1 MNINVIVVAL
11 LTTIIGLY
19 SWKAFL
25 HQNEP
30 PPSKLPWV
38 PIDANKHRSFVNQTR
53 DAGMFTERTRR
64 VAIIG
69 ANNCGVNMKSPNQKH
84 FNNGVVETF
93 LTGICAVVKPIV
105 PDPVPP
111 VPPSPSFE
119 WNITLDG
126 TFADATITDATIT
139 VDGNGGGNVII
150 FDGNPDPT
158 SESPSTTS
166 ETFGTTLENSD
177 SSTGFFSVLF
187 EGIGEY
193 FSTIVDGNV
202 F

>member
-11 LTTIIGLY
+11 MTAIVGLY

-25 HQNEP
+25 HQNDP
-30 PPSKLPWV
+30 PPSQLPWV

-69 ANNCGVNMKSPNQKH
+69 ANNCGVDMKSPFQKH
-84 FNNGVVETF
+84 FSNGVVETF
-93 LTGICAVVKPIV
+93 LTGICAVTKAV
-105 PDPVPP
+105 PVPPLPP

-119 WNITLDG
+119 FDTTIDG
-126 TFADATITDATIT
+126 TFADNSLQDIT
-139 VDGNGGGNVII
+139 VEGNGGERFII
-150 FDGNPDPT
+150 IDGNPGSNSDV
-158 SESPSTTS
+158 SGFVVENSGASPS
-166 ETFGTTLENSD
+166 FLD
-177 SSTGFFSVLF
+177 ILF
-187 EGIGEY
+187 EGNGFN
-193 FSTIVDGNV
+193 FSAFLDGNL

>member
-30 PPSKLPWV
+30 PPSQLPWV

-69 ANNCGVNMKSPNQKH
+69 ANNCGVNLKSPNQKH

-111 VPPSPSFE
+111 SPSFG
-119 WNITLDG
+119 WDVIIDG
-126 TFADATITDATIT
+126 TFADNSLQTVTIE
-139 VDGNGGGNVII
+139 GNGGPSFITI
-150 FDGNPDPT
+150 DGNPRPNFT
-158 SESPSTTS
+158 EP
-166 ETFGTTLENSD
+166 EIVVENSD
-177 SSTGFFSVLF
+177 SSPSFFDMLF
-187 EGIGEY
+187 EGNGWD
-193 FSTIVDGNV
+193 FSMILDGNV